1 MLASYSSDSACP
13 NSRTNV
19 NGQIIG
25 GVTRFLTLLV
35 ISHYW
40 VFTKTRNWVVEKIE
54 GLDDMVQS
62 VEIASFNKI

>member
-54 GLDDMVQS
+54 G
-62 VEIASFNKI
+62 